1 MAEINTPIEQR
12 VSDLATRVAQEI
24 KTVRGEIVAG
34 GQVTT
39 ADKVK
44 LADGTS
50 VQEQIDNILYKKVE
64 ITAFS
69 NSVNVVELGSTVD
82 NVTLTWTINKTPTSL
97 ALDGEQLDVSLKTK
111 ALTGLGLKANKTW
124 NLTATDA
131 RNATSTKS
139 TTLQFLNG
147 RYFGTGA
154 VNADG
159 VTDTFVQGLSK
170 ALVGSRACDFTVN
183 AAEGQYIYFA
193 IPARFGTP
201 SFFVGG
207 FEGGFTLLKTFDYT
221 NQSGYKESYTV
232 YKSDNAGLGS
242 TKVTV
247 K

>member
-97 ALDGEQLDVSLKTK
+97 TSLSRRRPSPVLVSRPTRPGTSPRRMPATLRPRSPRRSSS
-111 ALTGLGLKANKTW
+111 
-124 NLTATDA
+124 LTAV
-131 RNATSTKS
+131 TS
-139 TTLQFLNG
+139 
-147 RYFGTGA
+147 A
-154 VNADG
+154 
-159 VTDTFVQGLSK
+159 
-170 ALVGSRACDFTVN
+170 
-183 AAEGQYIYFA
+183 
-193 IPARFGTP
+193 PAR
-201 SFFVGG
+201 S
-207 FEGGFTLLKTFDYT
+207 TLM
-221 NQSGYKESYTV
+221 
-232 YKSDNAGLGS
+232 A
-242 TKVTV
+242 
-247 K
+247 